1 MSPLKSGLP
10 AALSRLLP
18 ALAAFWHDCVEQW
31 LALCPAP
38 LRQRLAPS
46 LAVVTATRG
55 AAGLVLDVPAEAR
68 GRTVMLRLPAQDVL
82 CWHMR
87 LPRQADVRLREAV
100 GYRLL
105 RDSVLALPG
114 MLFDIDR
121 GAVADPAGE
130 QMDVQLAL
138 CRREDVAALLAL
150 AQQQGLQVAQ
160 VGAAGVRQG
169 QPDWVFHR
177 AVTAGSRAARLQRRL
192 ALLALAGLV
201 VVPLA
206 LGAVAKQQQ
215 AALRDELAALQRGN
229 QGQAATLAAYAQ
241 QQALL
246 KEIDAVQPRLAFSGV
261 LDEVARLL
269 PAEAWLEQV
278 EFTPAQ
284 LQLSGQAIDPGRA
297 QSALRAAPVLSGLRL
312 DSVTAAAVPAEP
324 PRYVMSASWPRE
336 AAR

>member
-10 AALSRLLP
+10 AAFSRLLP
-18 ALAAFWHDCVEQW
+18 ALAAFWRDCVEQW

-55 AAGLVLDVPAEAR
+55 AAGLALDVPADAR
-68 GRTVMLRLPAQDVL
+68 GRAVMVRLPAQDVL
-82 CWHMR
+82 HWRMR
-87 LPRQADVRLREAV
+87 LPRQAEGRLREAV

-105 RDSVLALPG
+105 RDSALALPG
-114 MLFDIDR
+114 MLFDID
-121 GAVADPAGE
+121 GAVAADPAAE
-130 QMDVQLAL
+130 QIDVQLAL
-138 CRREDVAALLAL
+138 CRREDVAELLAL
-150 AQQQGLQVAQ
+150 AHQQDLQVAQ
-160 VGAAGVRQG
+160 VGAVGIRQG

-177 AVTAGSRAARLQRRL
+177 AVTAGGRAARLQRRL

-206 LGAVAKQQQ
+206 LGAFARHQQ
-215 AALRDELAALQRGN
+215 AQLRDELAALQRSS
-229 QGQAATLAAYAQ
+229 QGQAASLAAHAQ

-246 KEIDAVQPRLAFSGV
+246 KELDAAQPRLAFSGV

-284 LQLSGQAIDPGRA
+284 LQLSGQAVDPGRA
-297 QSALRAAPVLSGLRL
+297 QAALRAAPVLSGLRL
-312 DSVTAAAVPAEP
+312 DAVTAAAVPAEP
-324 PRYVMSASWPRE
+324 PRYVMSASWSRE
-336 AAR
+336 AVR